1 VVGPSSIIDGII
13 TELLRAAH
21 RCSAISCPNGMALR
35 ESYV

>member
-1 VVGPSSIIDGII
+1 VAAPSSTIEGII
-13 TELLRAAH
+13 TELLRQAH